1 MYVTVL
7 YSYKKHC
14 RIVRFSNENTM
25 MHALD
30 GLFLSSMHN
39 NVTRVDFLIF
49 HTPHFPHSSFSTL
62 LIFHTPHFPHS
73 SFSTLLIFHT
83 PHIPHSSFSTLRTPR
98 FPPNRNFESPSK
110 PYLFSGCNCCKPEA
124 DSLEIYEQINSP
136 CGDCVTIIHLNF

>member
-73 SFSTLLIFHT
+73 SFSTLPFSTLRIFHT
-83 PHIPHSSFSTLRTPR
+83 PHFLHSALLVFHLTGILKAPGLTCCDWETRLT
-98 FPPNRNFESPSK
+98 SK
-110 PYLFSGCNCCKPEA
+110 FCCLGDLSG
-124 DSLEIYEQINSP
+124 IW
-136 CGDCVTIIHLNF
+136 H

>member
-30 GLFLSSMHN
+30 GLFLLLMHN

-49 HTPHFPHSSFSTL
+49 HTPHFLLSSFSTLRIFYTPHFPHSAFSTLRTPHSALRIFYSPHFPHSSFSTL
-62 LIFHTPHFPHS
+62 LIFHTPHFLHS
-73 SFSTLLIFHT
+73 A
-83 PHIPHSSFSTLRTPR
+83 LRTPH
-98 FPPNRNFESPSK
+98 FPPMFGR
-110 PYLFSGCNCCKPEA
+110 
-124 DSLEIYEQINSP
+124 
-136 CGDCVTIIHLNF
+136 VTSNG